1 MPNARKVHTIPT
13 PLLGGMAIFSSF
25 WICLVLALFIPVI
38 RQSLGAHLQSWPGLI
53 LGSLIIIGVGS
64 YDDCRHIS
72 PGQKIFFQ
80 GLASSMIIASG
91 FQIRL
96 VSNPFGGGTLSLG
109 WLSLPLTFLWI
120 VGITNALNII
130 DGLDGLAAGVT
141 AIAGLTI
148 FAIAHT
154 NRNFMAAFL
163 SLILAGNVL
172 GFLVYNFNPASIFLG
187 DSGSLFLGFWLS
199 FLSIRGAQPKAYP
212 VLPIAVPLMVLGF
225 PIMDTLWAVLR
236 RLFQPGLN
244 IRLKDKI
251 RSIFKAD
258 RGHIHH
264 RLLSRG
270 FSHRLAV
277 LMLYCLCLFFAGCAL
292 CIALVPWINQGIV
305 GLFLLASWL
314 SVKNMTDL
322 KTAGSP
328 DNAPLSLVQEPNS
341 LTIGGSGKDSGI

>member
-1 MPNARKVHTIPT
+1 
-13 PLLGGMAIFSSF
+13 MAIFCSF
-25 WICLVLALFIPVI
+25 WMCLALALFIPII
-38 RQSLGAHLQSWPGLI
+38 RQSFGAHLRSWPGLI
-53 LGSLIIIGVGS
+53 LGSLVIIGIGA
-64 YDDCRHIS
+64 YDDCRHIQ
-72 PGQKIFFQ
+72 PGPKILFQ
-80 GLASSMIIASG
+80 GLAGSIIIASG

-96 VSNPFGGGTLSLG
+96 VSNPFGEGALSLG
-109 WLSLPLTFLWI
+109 WLSLPLTFFWI
-120 VGITNALNII
+120 VGITNALNMI

-163 SLILAGNVL
+163 SLILVGNVL

-199 FLSIRGAQPKAYP
+199 FLSIQGAQARAYP

-225 PIMDTLWAVLR
+225 PIMDMLWAVLR
-236 RLFQPGLN
+236 RLFQPGTDTT
-244 IRLKDKI
+244 RLRDKI
-251 RSIFKAD
+251 LSIFKAD
-258 RGHIHH
+258 QGHIHH

-277 LMLYCLCLFFAGCAL
+277 LLLYCLCLIFAGCAL
-292 CIALVPWINQGIV
+292 CIALMPWINQRIV
-305 GLFLLASWL
+305 ALFLLASCL

-328 DNAPLSLVQEPNS
+328 EKAPLPLAQES
-341 LTIGGSGKDSGI
+341 GSITIGERKR